1 MVTMITL
8 HLLAQENFDQAIAL
22 LKINTELSR
31 KAKGFISRNIYFS
44 SKNHLKGYSVTTWET
59 REDCDNFA
67 ASPERPPLNA
77 EGDLV
82 YEITDNGPV
91 LLFTYTD
98 SDVFEVMD
106 VP

>member
-8 HLLAQENFDQAIAL
+8 HLLAADNFDQAIAL
-22 LKINTELSR
+22 LEINTHLSR

-44 SKNHLKGYSVTTWET
+44 TKDRLKGYSVTTWET

-67 ASPERPPLNA
+67 ASPERPPLEA
-77 EGDLV
+77 DGDLV

-98 SDVFEVMD
+98 SDIFEVMA

>member
-8 HLLAQENFDQAIAL
+8 HLLAEENFAQAIAL
-22 LKINTELSR
+22 LKINSELSR
-31 KAKGFISRNIYFS
+31 KARGFVTRDIFFS
-44 SKNHLKGYSVTTWET
+44 TKDRLKGYSVTTWQT

-67 ASPERPPLNA
+67 ASPERPPLKA

-82 YEITDNGPV
+82 YEITDDGPV

-98 SDVFEVMD
+98 SDVFEVME